1 MQMQS
6 IAADGLLTISLF
18 GLSILFAEET
28 WFLFAEDM
36 VLIWEYEV
44 CFFFLETLLCG
55 RDSSSTRVLIIRLID
70 LKKNNNQLL

>member
-44 CFFFLETLLCG
+44 CFFSSKHCSVDVTLL
-55 RDSSSTRVLIIRLID
+55 VQEYL
-70 LKKNNNQLL
+70 